1 MDRLEERGSEHSGSG
16 TSAGVWQTSRPPLE
30 WVNQA
35 ALDRHFDRLALEER
49 SRQAGLFEVHA
60 VTSLADRVA
69 DMAGCRALNPKPACA
84 GSSLEGFGGGG
95 ESTAVPMLVDSKAI
109 SGFSGMAARNTG
121 ISGMAGTP
129 YYRPP

>member
-16 TSAGVWQTSRPPLE
+16 TSAGVWQPSRSPLE

-60 VTSLADRVA
+60 VSSLADRVA
-69 DMAGCRALNPKPACA
+69 DTAGCRALNPKPLCWK
-84 GSSLEGFGGGG
+84 LFGGLWRRWRVNGRAYAGG
-95 ESTAVPMLVDSKAI
+95 FQSHCWLLWNGCT
-109 SGFSGMAARNTG
+109 
-121 ISGMAGTP
+121 GTP